1 MGQWERE
8 RGRSGNRK
16 VGGQRDDE
24 EACRRLIGIGEE
36 GCVAVIGIWYRNE
49 RGKDGGERGKECVRG
64 ESLEGQ

>member
-24 EACRRLIGIGEE
+24 EPCGCPIGVDEE
-36 GCVAVIGIWYRNE
+36 TCVTVIGIRDGNGRRKGGGYRGNQDV
-49 RGKDGGERGKECVRG
+49 GG